1 MIKKYLEEI
10 KFDNNY
16 IELCKSKI
24 DINLIEYIEKSILPE
39 YDLND
44 KGHNKN
50 HIEFVLKRAF
60 EISKEYDID
69 YDILY
74 VCVCFHDIACHINRD
89 IHEVLSAE
97 IAFKDKYLNEF
108 FNNNEMNII
117 KEAIEDHRASSNN
130 IPRNIYGK
138 ILSSADRKVDI
149 KTYFVSSL
157 FFKATD
163 ISKVNMEEAIEKSYN
178 HAIDKFGKNGYAT
191 NKFYVNDER
200 YKKFLS
206 DLQYLIDNKD
216 EFYEIAKIVFN
227 EVKEEYEYG
236 KSK

>member
-1 MIKKYLEEI
+1 MLKKYLQEI
-10 KFDNNY
+10 KFDENY
-16 IELCKSKI
+16 INSCINKI
-24 DINLIEYIEKSILPE
+24 NIDLKEYIENNIMPI

-60 EISKEYDID
+60 EISKDYDIN
-69 YDILY
+69 YNILY
-74 VCVCFHDIACHINRD
+74 VCVCFHDIACHINREL
-89 IHEVLSAE
+89 HEILSAE
-97 IAFKDKYLNEF
+97 TAFNDKYLNNF
-108 FNNNEMNII
+108 FTDYEIIII

-157 FFKATD
+157 FFKVTD

-191 NKFYVNDER
+191 KKFYVDDKR
-200 YKKFLS
+200 YQKFLN
-206 DLQYLIDNKD
+206 DLQYLIDNKK
-216 EFYEIAKIVFN
+216 EFYEVAKIVFY
-227 EVKEEYEYG
+227 EVKENEYG